1 MGASFYEFILR
12 YKDEEANDP
21 MSRLANQIS
30 QDRTFPKQSQDFDQ
44 LSTYME
50 QNSDYSRMLTLFDD
64 ALQTFQE
71 IS

>member
-30 QDRTFPKQSQDFDQ
+30 QDRAFPKQSQDFDQ

-50 QNSDYSRMLTLFDD
+50 HSSDYSRMLTLFDD
-64 ALQTFQE
+64 AWQKYQDLN
-71 IS
+71 